1 MRVLWTPQEIGD
13 AEMLM
18 PAADVTLKQ
27 AAQQI
32 GN

>member
-1 MRVLWTPQEIGD
+1 MRVLWTPREIGD

-27 AAQQI
+27 ATPQI